1 MKQTTDVI
9 YPPSIFHSLRWTEKK
24 GSGGG
29 GYGTTYDKDTE
40 TGVKVVKM
48 DEEHEAEL
56 QRLNQ
61 IQKQRRTVRVELKE
75 REGRSNNLISLLLR
89 GCNSE
94 VFGEKLLN
102 SFVYIPARRA
112 CGTSTDS

>member
-9 YPPSIFHSLRWTEKK
+9 YPPSIFHSPRWTEEK
-24 GSGGG
+24 GSGGV
-29 GYGTTYDKDTE
+29 TTYDRGTAR
-40 TGVKVVKM
+40 GVKVVKM
-48 DEEHEAEL
+48 AEKHEAEL

-61 IQKQRRTVRVELKE
+61 ILKQRTVRVELKE
-75 REGRSNNLISLLLR
+75 SEGRSNNLISLLLR

-102 SFVYIPARRA
+102 LFVYIPARRA
-112 CGTSTDS
+112 RGASTDS

>member
-1 MKQTTDVI
+1 MSFTLHQYFTALDG
-9 YPPSIFHSLRWTEKK
+9 LRKRDR
-24 GSGGG
+24 GGG
-29 GYGTTYDKDTE
+29 VTGTTYDKDTE

-112 CGTSTDS
+112 CGASTDS